1 MIMKKIT
8 LLIAL
13 FISCLSF
20 GQVVINEVDADQTG
34 TDTME
39 FVELFSE
46 TPNQSLDGLVLVLF
60 NGSDDASYN
69 AIDLTGFSTDANGFF
84 IVGGDEV
91 MGADIMIGANNTIQ
105 NGADAVGVY
114 TGNINDFPNDTPA
127 TTANL
132 VDALVYGTND
142 ADDAGLLTG
151 LGETVQYNEDN
162 VDADVES
169 LQRRDDGT
177 YCTATPT
184 PRATNGCSAC
194 TLSFSFNDA
203 TCDDVTTGEDSVTYL
218 VDFTGGGAEMV
229 TLALDGTT
237 GTIGGDDPSS
247 ATTGTISISV
257 SEGVDFALTA
267 TGTTCDVA
275 IDLFAVNCVPT
286 TNVADIAELRA
297 GIEGVEYLLTG
308 EAVLT
313 FQQSFRN
320 QKFIEDASGAILI
333 DDSAG
338 TITTMYTIGDGI
350 TGILGTL
357 GSFNGMTQ
365 FVPSEDPG
373 AATSTGNAVV
383 PQMVT
388 ITELNANPNDFESEY
403 VQLADLTVDNSAN
416 MTWVTGTEYPISNT
430 DGDYVFRTSFF
441 DADYI
446 GENVPTEATIAGII
460 TERNNGDY
468 FITARDLNDI
478 ENTSSCTLVL
488 GATTVTCDTETSGQD
503 GTTVTVDYTGGGTE
517 TYNLISLG
525 GGVVSGDDPSTV
537 AEGTIIVSAVSEA
550 TTITLEITS
559 TNCFISVD
567 ITTPACEETP
577 EVATIAELRAQAE
590 GEEFVLSAEAILT
603 FQQSQRNQKWIED
616 ATGAIVIDD
625 PAGVITTIYAIG
637 DGITGIRGTLGSFSG
652 LLQFS
657 PSQDPGAASS
667 TGNAIVP
674 QVVSITAL
682 NADGEAYESEY
693 VAISGV
699 TVTNTTGDTN
709 WLMDTNYDI
718 TNTDGTF
725 TLRTNFDEADYVVNP
740 DAVPTTEVNIAGLIG
755 QFNDTYQ
762 ITPRFAADIDIAL
775 SIEENTI
782 NGLSIY
788 PNPAQDVVTISTAS
802 NTEKEVSVFDITGKL
817 VLRTMTINTINVQ
830 TLETGIYLMTINENN
845 ATATAKLIVR

>member
-1 MIMKKIT
+1 
-8 LLIAL
+8 L
-13 FISCLSF
+13 
-20 GQVVINEVDADQTG
+20 
-34 TDTME
+34 
-39 FVELFSE
+39 
-46 TPNQSLDGLVLVLF
+46 
-60 NGSDDASYN
+60 Y
-69 AIDLTGFSTDANGFF
+69 
-84 IVGGDEV
+84 
-91 MGADIMIGANNTIQ
+91 
-105 NGADAVGVY
+105 
-114 TGNINDFPNDTPA
+114 
-127 TTANL
+127 
-132 VDALVYGTND
+132 
-142 ADDAGLLTG
+142 
-151 LGETVQYNEDN
+151 
-162 VDADVES
+162 
-169 LQRRDDGT
+169 R
-177 YCTATPT
+177 
-184 PRATNGCSAC
+184 
-194 TLSFSFNDA
+194 
-203 TCDDVTTGEDSVTYL
+203 
-218 VDFTGGGAEMV
+218 
-229 TLALDGTT
+229 
-237 GTIGGDDPSS
+237 
-247 ATTGTISISV
+247 
-257 SEGVDFALTA
+257 
-267 TGTTCDVA
+267 
-275 IDLFAVNCVPT
+275 
-286 TNVADIAELRA
+286 
-297 GIEGVEYLLTG
+297 
-308 EAVLT
+308 
-313 FQQSFRN
+313 
-320 QKFIEDASGAILI
+320 
-333 DDSAG
+333 
-338 TITTMYTIGDGI
+338 
-350 TGILGTL
+350 
-357 GSFNGMTQ
+357 
-365 FVPSEDPG
+365 
-373 AATSTGNAVV
+373 
-383 PQMVT
+383 
-388 ITELNANPNDFESEY
+388 
-403 VQLADLTVDNSAN
+403 
-416 MTWVTGTEYPISNT
+416 TEYPISNT

-488 GATTVTCDTETSGQD
+488 GAITVTCDTETSGQD

-559 TNCFISVD
+559 TNCFISTN
-567 ITTPACEETP
+567 IATPACEETP
-577 EVATIAELRAQAE
+577 EVATIATLRAQTE
-590 GEEFVLSAEAILT
+590 GEEFVLSTEAILT

-616 ATGAIVIDD
+616 TTGAIVIDD
-625 PAGVITTIYAIG
+625 PAGVITTAYTIG

-674 QVVSITAL
+674 QVVSITNL

-693 VAISGV
+693 IAISGV

-709 WLMDTNYDI
+709 WLMDTNYEV

-802 NTEKEVSVFDITGKL
+802 NIEKEVSIFDITGKL
-817 VLRTMTINTINVQ
+817 VLRTMTVNTINVQ

-845 ATATAKLIVR
+845 TTATAKLIVR